1 MAAEE
6 QEALK
11 GRLLE
16 IVQGHVGQDTAFA
29 DINAEDNVPSKV
41 YTSPLYS
48 RPLRFTLLKATR
60 LVPRAQARFTF
71 VHVCMHV
78 TAEMRAPAFRWQLTL
93 QIALESVLWPLRLY
107 RILAFASCTCL
118 TTRLATPPQP
128 VSSATGVR

>member
-41 YTSPLYS
+41 SSTRSS
-48 RPLRFTLLKATR
+48 TVHIRPC
-60 LVPRAQARFTF
+60 VHARN
-71 VHVCMHV
+71 
-78 TAEMRAPAFRWQLTL
+78 
-93 QIALESVLWPLRLY
+93 S
-107 RILAFASCTCL
+107 
-118 TTRLATPPQP
+118 
-128 VSSATGVR
+128 